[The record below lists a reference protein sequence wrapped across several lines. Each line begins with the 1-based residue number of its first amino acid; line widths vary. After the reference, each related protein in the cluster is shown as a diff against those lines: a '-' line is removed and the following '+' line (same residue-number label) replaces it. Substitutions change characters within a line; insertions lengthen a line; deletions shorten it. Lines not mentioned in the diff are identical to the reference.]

1 MKQFVLTPA
10 AGKRLI
16 GKGIV
21 KHAATEKA
29 LKNGTVVIVAGTT
42 NGYAAEEIL
51 KKLGQEKAF
60 QRDHFYRGI
69 ILPPNHPKSSTGRSY
84 DESKFPGDVV
94 IINGMFQK
102 GKTIFDVVDDLR
114 EGDVILK
121 GANAVDI
128 IQKKAAIL
136 IGAPKAGTVGA
147 AIPAVAG
154 RRVRLI
160 VPVGLEKRID
170 GNLDELAAKMNEP
183 GVPGPRLLPV
193 PGEIFT
199 ELDAIAM
206 LTGAQAELAA
216 AGGVCGAEGSV
227 WIIVSGKPAQE
238 KAAEALIK
246 SVVNEPAFNF

>member
-16 GKGIV
+16 GKAIA
-21 KHAATEKA
+21 KHAAVTKA

-42 NGYAAEEIL
+42 NGYVAQEIL
-51 KKLGQEKAF
+51 KKISQVKTF

-69 ILPPNHPKSSTGRSY
+69 ILPPHRPKTSTGRSY

-94 IINGMFQK
+94 ITNGELQK

-121 GANAVDI
+121 GANAVDLI
-128 IQKKAAIL
+128 HRKAAIL
-136 IGAPKAGTVGA
+136 IAAPKAGTIGA
-147 AIPAVAG
+147 ALPAVLG
-154 RRVRLI
+154 RRVQLI
-160 VPVGLEKRID
+160 VPIGLEKRVHE
-170 GNLDELAAKMNEP
+170 NLDELAAKMNAP
-183 GVPGPRLLPV
+183 DAQGPRLLPV

-199 ELDAIAM
+199 ELDAIA
-206 LTGAQAELAA
+206 LLSGASASLVA
-216 AGGVCGAEGSV
+216 AGGVSGAEGSI
-227 WIIVSGKPAQE
+227 WLIVNGKPAQE